1 MEALFSINLAV
12 NGFNVVYRVFEERG
26 KYVFLS
32 ENSANAYHN
41 FSFVRKD
48 EKWVELELELVYPE
62 LKKQAVTALNKYVLT
77 EQ

>member
-12 NGFNVVYRVFEERG
+12 NGNNVIYQVFEDQG

-41 FSFVRKD
+41 FSFIKKG
-48 EKWVELELELVYPE
+48 EKWIELELDLVPPE
-62 LKKQAVTALNKYVLT
+62 LKKQAVEALNKFALT
-77 EQ
+77 EK